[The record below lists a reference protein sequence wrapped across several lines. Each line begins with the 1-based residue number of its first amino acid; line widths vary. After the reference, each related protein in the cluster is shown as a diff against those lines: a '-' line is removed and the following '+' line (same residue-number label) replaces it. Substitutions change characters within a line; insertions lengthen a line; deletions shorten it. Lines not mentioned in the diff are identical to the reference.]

1 MEEYIG
7 GAEGSGSDHGCE
19 GHKIIGNQVLVV
31 TLHTQQLVLYLLIY
45 IPFFCGSV
53 LCTWLSKSVLN
64 NGTTQPP
71 FVIISI
77 RQSISSSM
85 QG

>member
-19 GHKIIGNQVLVV
+19 GHKIIGNQVSVV

-45 IPFFCGSV
+45 ILSFCGSA
-53 LCTWLSKSVLN
+53 LCMGFPKSI
-64 NGTTQPP
+64 
-71 FVIISI
+71 F
-77 RQSISSSM
+77 
-85 QG
+85 